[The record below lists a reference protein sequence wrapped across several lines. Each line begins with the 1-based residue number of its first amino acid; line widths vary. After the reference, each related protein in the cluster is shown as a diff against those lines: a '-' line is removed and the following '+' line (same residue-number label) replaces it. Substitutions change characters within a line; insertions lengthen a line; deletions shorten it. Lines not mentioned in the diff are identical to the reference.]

1 MEEQNELNVDK
12 LNAEINT
19 LKEKLKVLRSKNRSL
34 RKENKLMLEKVE
46 KYPCCKH
53 IDKRAFSLE
62 PPLNSH
68 RHNLPEEG
76 EPGNAFCQNC
86 DSIQP
91 LYYGEITNTE
101 MHTKCV
107 WICTKCC
114 DVDGPCSFGPEYKIL
129 CKICLAKRK
138 KIKEKKDERKRK
150 RENDELYQI
159 QLRNEEHNNRLLM

>member
-1 MEEQNELNVDK
+1 
-12 LNAEINT
+12 
-19 LKEKLKVLRSKNRSL
+19 
-34 RKENKLMLEKVE
+34 
-46 KYPCCKH
+46 
-53 IDKRAFSLE
+53 
-62 PPLNSH
+62 
-68 RHNLPEEG
+68 
-76 EPGNAFCQNC
+76 
-86 DSIQP
+86 
-91 LYYGEITNTE
+91 